1 MGEEGGALFFLEDM
15 FSMNGVKRG
24 TVALLPGRRYEIAL
38 GSTFAVG
45 DVVLRLQAV
54 QPADGF
60 PRPSMYLSA
69 RILYLRKQWA
79 K

>member
-1 MGEEGGALFFLEDM
+1 
-15 FSMNGVKRG
+15 
-24 TVALLPGRRYEIAL
+24 VALLPGRRYEIAL

-69 RILYLRKQWA
+69 HILYLRKQWA